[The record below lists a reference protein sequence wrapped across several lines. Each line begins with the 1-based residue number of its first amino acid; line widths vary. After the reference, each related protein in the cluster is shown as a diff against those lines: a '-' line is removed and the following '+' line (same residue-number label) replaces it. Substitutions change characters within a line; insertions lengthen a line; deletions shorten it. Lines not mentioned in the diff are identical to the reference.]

1 MADAYR
7 DELEATRA
15 RKEALEEEVAEL
27 RAQEEE
33 IAEREARVAEAEEEL
48 KRKAKS
54 APETA
59 PKAKPKKKKKR
70 SEDHDDDV
78 KRELA
83 LARLDREWE
92 REERTYF
99 VDFKRT
105 SRLPTRSDVSM
116 MAVSAALLFPLMLGV
131 GIFAMTTSH
140 SGAASWLTVLP
151 ALVAG
156 PLFISRYLSIKQK
169 VEAHERAQREYQAKR
184 DALLSGESSE
194 DEEPRRVRIAT
205 D

>member
-1 MADAYR
+1 MGDAYR

-15 RKEALEEEVAEL
+15 RKEALEEEIAEL

-33 IAEREARVAEAEEEL
+33 IAEREARVAEAEKQL
-48 KRKAKS
+48 ALKAKPV
-54 APETA
+54 PEPA

-70 SEDHDDDV
+70 SEDGDDDV
-78 KRELA
+78 KKELA

-99 VDFKRT
+99 VDFKRV
-105 SRLPTRSDVSM
+105 SRLATRNDVSTTGISG
-116 MAVSAALLFPLMLGV
+116 VVVVPLMLAIAFSG
-131 GIFAMTTSH
+131 AMNPH
-140 SGAASWLTVLP
+140 VGAASWFMILP
-151 ALVAG
+151 ALIAG
-156 PLFISRYLSIKQK
+156 SLFVSRYFSLKTK
-169 VEAHERAQREYQAKR
+169 VDAHERALGEYLKKR